1 MVCNHHKYGIKPWK
15 SKGKD
20 GRIKDNLAFDYNEM
34 RDKNMILAVDIGNT
48 NIVVGCIHGEE
59 ICFVERLSTVS
70 TRTELEY
77 AISFKNVLEMYG
89 VSIEDLDGGI
99 ISSVV
104 PPVTNIVKHSMEK
117 ILNREVMLIGPGV
130 KTGLN
135 VLMDDP
141 RQVGSDR
148 IVNAVAVV
156 HEYPVPA
163 AIIDMGTATT
173 ICVVDGKKN
182 YIGGAIIPGMRIAA
196 DTLTARTAQLPKIS
210 LEAPAKL
217 IGKNTVDCMKS
228 GVFYGNVAL
237 IDGMLDKIEEEMGQ
251 KLTIIATGGL
261 AKALIPYCKHDI
273 ILDDALLLKG
283 LKIIYE
289 KNK

>member
-1 MVCNHHKYGIKPWK
+1 
-15 SKGKD
+15 
-20 GRIKDNLAFDYNEM
+20 
-34 RDKNMILAVDIGNT
+34 MILAVDIGNT
-48 NIVVGCIHGEE
+48 NIVVGCIDGDRV
-59 ICFVERLSTVS
+59 CFVERLSTVS

-77 AISFKNVLEMYG
+77 AISFKNILELHD
-89 VSIEDLDGGI
+89 IRTEQLDGGI

-104 PPVTNIVKHSMEK
+104 PPVTNIVKRSAEK
-117 ILNREVMLIGPGV
+117 ILGQEVLVIGPGV

-135 VLMDDP
+135 ILMDDP

-156 HEYPVPA
+156 QEYPLPA

-173 ICVVDGKKN
+173 ICVVDAKKN
-182 YIGGAIIPGMRIAA
+182 YIGGAIIPGVRISA

-210 LEAPAKL
+210 IEPPAKL

-228 GVFYGNVAL
+228 GVFYGNACL
-237 IDGMLDKIEEEMGQ
+237 IDGMLERIEEELGQ
-251 KLTIIATGGL
+251 KMTVIATGGL
-261 AKALIPYCKHDI
+261 AKSLIPHCRHEI
-273 ILDDALLLKG
+273 LLDDELLLKG

-289 KNK
+289 KNR

>member
-1 MVCNHHKYGIKPWK
+1 
-15 SKGKD
+15 
-20 GRIKDNLAFDYNEM
+20 
-34 RDKNMILAVDIGNT
+34 MILAVDIGNT
-48 NIVVGCIHGEE
+48 NIVVGCIDGEK
-59 ICFVERLSTVS
+59 ICFVERLSTVL

-77 AISFKNVLEMYG
+77 AISFKNVLEMYDIQT
-89 VSIEDLDGGI
+89 SELDGGI

-104 PPVTNIVKHSMEK
+104 PPVTNIVKRSMEK
-117 ILNREVMLIGPGV
+117 ILNRAVLVIGPGV

-135 VLMDDP
+135 ILMDDP

-156 HEYPVPA
+156 QEYPLPA

-173 ICVVDGKKN
+173 ICIVDEKKN
-182 YIGGAIIPGMRIAA
+182 YIGGAIIPGVRISA

-210 LEAPAKL
+210 IEPPAKL

-228 GVFYGNVAL
+228 GVFYGNACL
-237 IDGMLDKIEEEMGQ
+237 IDGMLERIEAEMGQ
-251 KLTIIATGGL
+251 KMSAIATGGL
-261 AKALIPYCKHDI
+261 AKSLIPHCKHDI
-273 ILDDALLLKG
+273 ILDDELLLKG

-289 KNK
+289 KNQ

>member
-1 MVCNHHKYGIKPWK
+1 
-15 SKGKD
+15 
-20 GRIKDNLAFDYNEM
+20 
-34 RDKNMILAVDIGNT
+34 MILAVDIGNT
-48 NIVVGCIHGEE
+48 NIVVGCIKGEE
-59 ICFVERLSTVS
+59 ICFVERMSTEA

-89 VSIEDLDGGI
+89 ISIEQLDGGI
-99 ISSVV
+99 I
-104 PPVTNIVKHSMEK
+104 
-117 ILNREVMLIGPGV
+117 GV

-135 VLMDDP
+135 ILMDDP

-163 AIIDMGTATT
+163 VIIDMGTATT
-173 ICVVDGKKN
+173 ICVVDEKKN

-210 LEAPAKL
+210 LEPPAKL

-237 IDGMLDKIEEEMGQ
+237 IDGMLDRIEEEMGQ
-251 KLTIIATGGL
+251 KLHVIATGGL
-261 AKALIPYCKHDI
+261 AKALIPYCRHEI
-273 ILDDALLLKG
+273 TLDDALLLKG

>member
-1 MVCNHHKYGIKPWK
+1 
-15 SKGKD
+15 
-20 GRIKDNLAFDYNEM
+20 
-34 RDKNMILAVDIGNT
+34 MILAVDIGNT
-48 NIVVGCIHGEE
+48 NIVVGCIKGEE
-59 ICFVERLSTVS
+59 ICFVERMSTEA

-89 VSIEDLDGGI
+89 ISIEQLDGGI

-104 PPVTNIVKHSMEK
+104 PPVTNIVKRSVEK
-117 ILNREVMLIGPGV
+117 ILNTEVMLIGPGV

-135 VLMDDP
+135 ILMDDP

-173 ICVVDGKKN
+173 ICVVDEKKN

-210 LEAPAKL
+210 LEPPAKL
-217 IGKNTVDCMKS
+217 IAGA
-228 GVFYGNVAL
+228 NVQPFFPNL
-237 IDGMLDKIEEEMGQ
+237 R
-251 KLTIIATGGL
+251 
-261 AKALIPYCKHDI
+261 PV
-273 ILDDALLLKG
+273 
-283 LKIIYE
+283 
-289 KNK
+289 

>member
-1 MVCNHHKYGIKPWK
+1 
-15 SKGKD
+15 
-20 GRIKDNLAFDYNEM
+20 
-34 RDKNMILAVDIGNT
+34 MILAVDIGNT
-48 NIVVGCIHGEE
+48 NIVVGCIKGEE
-59 ICFVERLSTVS
+59 ICFVERMSTEA

-89 VSIEDLDGGI
+89 ISIEQLDGGI

-104 PPVTNIVKHSMEK
+104 PPVTNIVKRSVEK
-117 ILNREVMLIGPGV
+117 ILNTEVMLIGPGV

-135 VLMDDP
+135 ILMDDP

-173 ICVVDGKKN
+173 ICVVDEKKN

-228 GVFYGNVAL
+228 GVIYSSASAMDGIIDRMEEAL
-237 IDGMLDKIEEEMGQ
+237 GEKA
-251 KLTIIATGGL
+251 TVVATGGL
-261 AKALIPYCKHDI
+261 AKKIVPHCKREI
-273 ILDDALLLKG
+273 TLDDDLLLKG
-283 LKIIYE
+283 LAIIYD
-289 KNK
+289 KT

>member
-1 MVCNHHKYGIKPWK
+1 
-15 SKGKD
+15 
-20 GRIKDNLAFDYNEM
+20 
-34 RDKNMILAVDIGNT
+34 MILAVDIGNT
-48 NIVVGCIHGEE
+48 QIVVGCVDGER

-77 AISFKNVLEMYG
+77 AISFKNILEMHDIG
-89 VSIEDLDGGI
+89 TAELDGGI

-104 PPVTNIVKHSMEK
+104 PPVTNVMKRSMEK
-117 ILNREVMLIGPGV
+117 ILGRPVLVIGPGV

-148 IVNAVAVV
+148 IVNAVAVAN
-156 HEYPVPA
+156 EYPVPA

-173 ICVVDGKKN
+173 ICVLDEKKN
-182 YIGGAIIPGMRIAA
+182 YIGGAIIPGMRISA
-196 DTLTARTAQLPKIS
+196 DTLTARTAQLPEIS
-210 LEAPAKL
+210 LEPPARL

-228 GVFYGNVAL
+228 GVFMGNVAL
-237 IDGMLDKIEEEMGQ
+237 IDGMLDMMESEMGR
-251 KLTIIATGGL
+251 KLTVVATGGL
-261 AKALIPYCKHDI
+261 SRLLIPYCRHEI
-273 ILDDALLLKG
+273 ILDDELLLKG

-289 KNK
+289 KNQ

>member
-1 MVCNHHKYGIKPWK
+1 
-15 SKGKD
+15 
-20 GRIKDNLAFDYNEM
+20 
-34 RDKNMILAVDIGNT
+34 MILAVDIGNT
-48 NIVVGCIHGEE
+48 NIVVGCIDGDR

-77 AISFKNVLEMYG
+77 AISFKNVLELYDIHF
-89 VSIEDLDGGI
+89 SRLEGGI

-104 PPVTNIVKHSMEK
+104 PPVTNIVKRSVEK
-117 ILNREVMLIGPGV
+117 VLGKEVMVVGPGV

-135 VLMDDP
+135 IIMDNP
-141 RQVGSDR
+141 REVGSDR

-163 AIIDMGTATT
+163 AIVDMGTATT
-173 ICVVDGKKN
+173 ICVVDEKKN

-210 LEAPAKL
+210 LEPPARL
-217 IGKNTVDCMKS
+217 IGKNTIDCMKS
-228 GVFYGNVAL
+228 GVFYGNAAL
-237 IDGMLDKIEEEMGQ
+237 IDGMLDRMEEEMGQ
-251 KLTIIATGGL
+251 KLTIVATGGL
-261 AKALIPYCKHDI
+261 AKALIPHCRHDI

-283 LKIIYE
+283 LKIIYD
-289 KNK
+289 KNH

>member
-1 MVCNHHKYGIKPWK
+1 
-15 SKGKD
+15 
-20 GRIKDNLAFDYNEM
+20 
-34 RDKNMILAVDIGNT
+34 MILAVDIGNT

-117 ILNREVMLIGPGV
+117 ILNRKVMLIGPGV

-228 GVFYGNVAL
+228 GVFYGSVAL

>member
-1 MVCNHHKYGIKPWK
+1 
-15 SKGKD
+15 
-20 GRIKDNLAFDYNEM
+20 
-34 RDKNMILAVDIGNT
+34 MILAVDIGNT
-48 NIVVGCIHGEE
+48 NIVVGCIDGEK

-77 AISFKNVLEMYG
+77 AISFKNILELYG
-89 VSIEDLDGGI
+89 IHTEDLDGGI

-104 PPVTNIVKHSMEK
+104 PPVTNIVKCSMEK
-117 ILNREVMLIGPGV
+117 ILNHEVMVIGPGV

-135 VLMDDP
+135 VVMDDP

-156 HEYPVPA
+156 NEYPVPA

-173 ICVVDGKKN
+173 ICIVDGKKN
-182 YIGGAIIPGMRIAA
+182 YIGGAIIPGARISA

-210 LEAPAKL
+210 LEAPTRL

-228 GVFYGNVAL
+228 GVFFGNVAL
-237 IDGMLDKIEEEMGQ
+237 IDGMLDMMEKELGQ
-251 KLTIIATGGL
+251 KLTVIATGGL
-261 AKALIPYCKHDI
+261 AKSLIPYCRHEI

-289 KNK
+289 KNM

>member
-1 MVCNHHKYGIKPWK
+1 
-15 SKGKD
+15 
-20 GRIKDNLAFDYNEM
+20 
-34 RDKNMILAVDIGNT
+34 MILAVDIGNT

-89 VSIEDLDGGI
+89 VSIEELDGGI

-117 ILNREVMLIGPGV
+117 ILNQKVMLIGPGV

-173 ICVVDGKKN
+173 ICVLD
-182 YIGGAIIPGMRIAA
+182 GGAIIPGMRIAA

-261 AKALIPYCKHDI
+261 AKAMIPYCKHDI

>member
-1 MVCNHHKYGIKPWK
+1 
-15 SKGKD
+15 
-20 GRIKDNLAFDYNEM
+20 
-34 RDKNMILAVDIGNT
+34 MILAVDIGNT

-89 VSIEDLDGGI
+89 VSIEELDGGI

-117 ILNREVMLIGPGV
+117 ILNRKVMLIGPGV

-228 GVFYGNVAL
+228 GVFYGSVAL

>member
-1 MVCNHHKYGIKPWK
+1 
-15 SKGKD
+15 
-20 GRIKDNLAFDYNEM
+20 
-34 RDKNMILAVDIGNT
+34 MILAVDIGNT
-48 NIVVGCIHGEE
+48 NIVVGCIKGEE
-59 ICFVERLSTVS
+59 ICFVERMSTES

-89 VSIEDLDGGI
+89 ISIEQLDGGI

-104 PPVTNIVKHSMEK
+104 PPVTNIVKRSVEK
-117 ILNREVMLIGPGV
+117 ILNTEVMLIGPGV

-135 VLMDDP
+135 ILMDDP

-173 ICVVDGKKN
+173 ICVVDEKKN

-210 LEAPAKL
+210 LEPPAQL

-228 GVFYGNVAL
+228 GVFYGHVAL
-237 IDGMLDKIEEEMGQ
+237 IDGMLDRIEEEMGQ
-251 KLTIIATGGL
+251 KLHVIATGGL
-261 AKALIPYCKHDI
+261 AKALIPYCRHEI
-273 ILDDALLLKG
+273 TLDDALLLKG

>member
-1 MVCNHHKYGIKPWK
+1 
-15 SKGKD
+15 
-20 GRIKDNLAFDYNEM
+20 
-34 RDKNMILAVDIGNT
+34 MILAVDIGNT

-117 ILNREVMLIGPGV
+117 ILNQKVMLIGPGV

-217 IGKNTVDCMKS
+217 IGKNTVDGMKS

-289 KNK
+289 KNN

>member
-1 MVCNHHKYGIKPWK
+1 
-15 SKGKD
+15 
-20 GRIKDNLAFDYNEM
+20 
-34 RDKNMILAVDIGNT
+34 
-48 NIVVGCIHGEE
+48 
-59 ICFVERLSTVS
+59 
-70 TRTELEY
+70 
-77 AISFKNVLEMYG
+77 
-89 VSIEDLDGGI
+89 
-99 ISSVV
+99 
-104 PPVTNIVKHSMEK
+104 
-117 ILNREVMLIGPGV
+117 
-130 KTGLN
+130 
-135 VLMDDP
+135 MDDP

-228 GVFYGNVAL
+228 GVIYSSASAMDGIIDRMEEAL
-237 IDGMLDKIEEEMGQ
+237 GEKA
-251 KLTIIATGGL
+251 TVVATGGL
-261 AKALIPYCKHDI
+261 AKKIVPHCKREI
-273 ILDDALLLKG
+273 TLDDDLLLKG
-283 LKIIYE
+283 LAIIYD
-289 KNK
+289 KNVSTNRK

>member
-1 MVCNHHKYGIKPWK
+1 
-15 SKGKD
+15 
-20 GRIKDNLAFDYNEM
+20 
-34 RDKNMILAVDIGNT
+34 MILAVDIGNT
-48 NIVVGCIHGEE
+48 NIVVGCIDGER

-77 AISFKNVLEMYG
+77 AISFKNVLEMYDIQT
-89 VSIEDLDGGI
+89 SELDGGI

-104 PPVTNIVKHSMEK
+104 PPVTNIVKRSMEK
-117 ILNREVMLIGPGV
+117 ILNQSVLVIGPGV

-135 VLMDDP
+135 ILMDDP

-156 HEYPVPA
+156 QEYPLPA

-173 ICVVDGKKN
+173 ICVVDEKKN
-182 YIGGAIIPGMRIAA
+182 YIGGAIIPGVRISA

-210 LEAPAKL
+210 IEPPAKL

-228 GVFYGNVAL
+228 GVFYGNACL
-237 IDGMLDKIEEEMGQ
+237 IDGMLERIEEEMGQ
-251 KLTIIATGGL
+251 KMSVIATGGL
-261 AKALIPYCKHDI
+261 AKSLIPHCKHDI
-273 ILDDALLLKG
+273 ILDDELLLKG

-289 KNK
+289 KNR

>member
-1 MVCNHHKYGIKPWK
+1 
-15 SKGKD
+15 
-20 GRIKDNLAFDYNEM
+20 
-34 RDKNMILAVDIGNT
+34 MILAVDIGNT
-48 NIVVGCIHGEE
+48 NIVVGCINKEE

-77 AISFKNVLEMYG
+77 AISFKNILELYDI
-89 VSIEDLDGGI
+89 STDQLDGGI

-104 PPVTNIVKHSMEK
+104 PPVTNTVRRSMEK
-117 ILNREVMLIGPGV
+117 ILNQEVMVIGPGV

-135 VLMDDP
+135 ILMDDP

-163 AIIDMGTATT
+163 AIIDQGKEKLNC
-173 ICVVDGKKN
+173 IVDGKKN
-182 YIGGAIIPGMRIAA
+182 YIGGAIIPGARISA
-196 DTLTARTAQLPKIS
+196 DTLTAKTAQLPKIS
-210 LEAPAKL
+210 IEPPARL

-228 GVFYGNVAL
+228 GVFYGNAAL
-237 IDGMLDKIEEEMGQ
+237 LDGMLDRMEEEMGE
-251 KLTIIATGGL
+251 KLTIVATGGL
-261 AKALIPYCKHDI
+261 AKSLIPHCRHQI

-289 KNK
+289 KNQ

>member
-1 MVCNHHKYGIKPWK
+1 MK
-15 SKGKD
+15 
-20 GRIKDNLAFDYNEM
+20 
-34 RDKNMILAVDIGNT
+34 MILAVDIGNT
-48 NIVVGCIHGEE
+48 NIVVGCIDGER

-77 AISFKNVLEMYG
+77 AISFKNILELYG
-89 VSIEDLDGGI
+89 IETAQLDGGI

-104 PPVTNIVKHSMEK
+104 PPVTNTVKRSMRK
-117 ILNREVMLIGPGV
+117 ILNRDVLVIGPGV

-135 VLMDDP
+135 VVMDDP

-173 ICVVDGKKN
+173 ICIVDGKKN
-182 YIGGAIIPGMRIAA
+182 YIGGAIIPGARISA

-228 GVFYGNVAL
+228 GVFFGNVAM
-237 IDGMLDKIEEEMGQ
+237 IDGMLDRMEEELGE
-251 KLTIIATGGL
+251 KLTVIATGGL
-261 AKALIPYCKHDI
+261 AKSLIPYCKHDI
-273 ILDDALLLKG
+273 ILDDELLLKG

-289 KNK
+289 KNQ